1 MKYLPC
7 LAALVAALALLALQ
21 TLGALEYTEG
31 ASLYTRASMIAAM
44 VAVAFLPLMVEW
56 AWTHRARFS
65 AVVMAV
71 SVLAFLAYSL
81 PATTG
86 RTGEAKEA
94 KAAPVA
100 KAIEDRARIQ
110 ADYDATKKLVDE
122 SNAWQP
128 KACAGG
134 NGKNCKAATFVL
146 NQRQASL
153 EKLAKQ
159 LDGFQAPPPGDLGSE
174 LWAGVIGWTGA
185 EVRSKSVM
193 AYALGLEAA
202 IFGLMLFFARSL
214 RAITETASPEE
225 IDQDAEQ
232 LKKLLAAA
240 QLTPAVA
247 VNSGNS
253 AGNWGNPGNGGGP
266 KVYSK
271 RAAERDLVTRLALG
285 ETVDSQ
291 DDLAAR
297 YGVDK
302 STVSKWLKDWRARDL
317 VPVSQRIGRCHRLV
331 AAE

>member
-1 MKYLPC
+1 MKYLAPI
-7 LAALVAALALLALQ
+7 AALVAALALLALQ
-21 TLGALEYTEG
+21 TVGAIEYTEG

-71 SVLAFLAYSL
+71 SVFAFLAYSL

-100 KAIEDRARIQ
+100 KAIEDRARVQ

-128 KACAGG
+128 KACADG

-159 LDGFQAPPPGDLGSE
+159 LDGFEAPPPGDLGSE
-174 LWAGVIGWTGA
+174 LWAGVIGSTGA
-185 EVRSKSVM
+185 QVRQKSVM

-214 RAITETASPEE
+214 RSITETASPEE
-225 IDQDAEQ
+225 IDRDAAE
-232 LKKLLAAA
+232 LKRLLA
-240 QLTPAVA
+240 QLPATEP
-247 VNSGNS
+247 VNSGN
-253 AGNWGNPGNGGGP
+253 PGNSGGN
-266 KVYSK
+266 
-271 RAAERDLVTRLALG
+271 RAFSRGEAMLDITRRLASG
-285 ETVDSQ
+285 ETVEAQ
-291 DDLAAR
+291 DDLAAAW
-297 YGVDK
+297 GVDK
-302 STVSKWLKDWRARDL
+302 STVSKWLKRAREEGL

-331 AAE
+331 AA

>member
-44 VAVAFLPLMVEW
+44 VAVAFMPLMVEW

-71 SVLAFLAYSL
+71 SVFAFLAYSL

-128 KACAGG
+128 RACAGG

-185 EVRSKSVM
+185 EVRRKSVM

-214 RAITETASPEE
+214 RAITETASPAE
-225 IDQDAEQ
+225 IDRDAAE
-232 LKKLLAAA
+232 LKRLLA
-240 QLTPAVA
+240 QLTATEP
-247 VNSGNS
+247 VN
-253 AGNWGNPGNGGGP
+253 PVTPVNGGGP
-266 KVYSK
+266 RVFSK
-271 RAAERDLVTRLALG
+271 RAAEQDLVTRLALG
-285 ETVDSQ
+285 ETVESQ